1 MENTNIYYI
10 QKILHQMNIIV
21 ENLFICC
28 QVKIDTLMLA
38 SKHWHW
44 DSRGADNKGDCW
56 IHAVLSVVMGTDI
69 FAWMSASQITR
80 EDFYVH
86 FLQHV

>member
-28 QVKIDTLMLA
+28 QVKIDTLTV
-38 SKHWHW
+38 
-44 DSRGADNKGDCW
+44 CW
-56 IHAVLSVVMGTDI
+56 QVSTDTGI
-69 FAWMSASQITR
+69 QEVQITR
-80 EDFYVH
+80 EIVEYMQFC
-86 FLQHV
+86 L